1 MSKTETAKSET
12 VKEAMIRLGLTPKWI
27 DVRTSF
33 AYAEG
38 KDGDCLV
45 SVEFDAMEGTH
56 IRWDVQGASHWVVL
70 GGSFVK
76 ETATETLK
84 AAFGAYMAA
93 KAAPSPFRF
102 WAMNGCLW
110 RSMTANGEWATA

>member
-1 MSKTETAKSET
+1 MSKQTEKSET
-12 VKEAMIRLGLTPKWI
+12 IKEALVRLGFTPKWI
-27 DVRTSF
+27 DARNTF

-38 KDGDCLV
+38 KDGETLV
-45 SVEFDAMEGTH
+45 SVEFDAVEGTH

-70 GGSFVK
+70 GGVFAQSNASEAV
-76 ETATETLK
+76 K